1 VASTLEILNAARLAF
16 YDNKPT
22 AMLSQT
28 AAQSIPTGS
37 TFSTFVNWDTST
49 EDNWSGHSNSVNP
62 SRYTC
67 QVAGLYGVAV
77 AVTYS
82 FTGGLLVRALTLM
95 KNGASVTGTGA
106 YTQAYSSN
114 FATVEL
120 PKALVRLAVGD
131 IIQASTWQNSGGALN
146 TVTVSSYMS
155 VEYVRA

>member
-1 VASTLEILNAARLAF
+1 
-16 YDNKPT
+16 
-22 AMLSQT
+22 
-28 AAQSIPTGS
+28 
-37 TFSTFVNWDTST
+37 
-49 EDNWSGHSNSVNP
+49 
-62 SRYTC
+62 
-67 QVAGLYGVAV
+67 
-77 AVTYS
+77 
-82 FTGGLLVRALTLM
+82 M
-95 KNGASVTGTGA
+95 KNGSSVAGTGA